1 MIFYI
6 YYSIDGNS
14 DVLKNN
20 DGTPTAF
27 VDTTTAFN
35 AAKQIAR
42 SNPNAIISV
51 VDKENGSIII
61 DFQ

>member
-6 YYSIDGNS
+6 YYSIDGNI
-14 DVLKNN
+14 DIIKNN
-20 DGTPTAF
+20 DGTPAVFT
-27 VDTTTAFN
+27 DTSTAFN